1 MNDIIGKYIKDEEGN
16 IISPIT
22 SVQTI
27 YDGNENLK
35 DKINI
40 CTVCLAVNTVF
51 NLSRW
56 I

>member
-1 MNDIIGKYIKDEEGN
+1 MQNIQGKYVKDESGN

-27 YDGNENLK
+27 YDDNENLK